1 MHHDILGRELSV
13 GDFVTNDHRVYRIEK
28 FTAKMVTV
36 TPACSG
42 TPGIIMNGKYKP
54 IHKYSSELTLVPE
67 QDVML
72 WMLKKK

>member
-36 TPACSG
+36 TPALA
-42 TPGIIMNGKYKP
+42 PKNP
-54 IHKYSSELTLVPE
+54 NLIHKYGSELTLVPE